1 MAYWMAIVLIAVN
14 VFLIF
19 SMEILRLSSRLV
31 IEGIKVVALAP
42 ATITMRSSTFQP
54 SALMSSIS
62 DCYFSILILMASCE
76 NLPLSYLNS
85 INWIVRLGSMW
96 FGGGASYG
104 RPLTQRMSGLRRA
117 LQ

>member
-19 SMEILRLSSRLV
+19 LMEILRLSSRLV
-31 IEGIKVVALAP
+31 IEGIKVVALAL
-42 ATITMRSSTFQP
+42 AAITMRESIFHP
-54 SALMSSIS
+54 SVLMSLIS
-62 DCYFSILILMASCE
+62 GWYFSILILMAPCE
-76 NLPLSYLNS
+76 NLSLPYLNS
-85 INWIVRLGSMW
+85 INWIVRWGSMW
-96 FGGGASYG
+96 FGRGASYG